1 MTGFRD
7 KIRAYFMA
15 HPDEWVS
22 ADELYRIGGHQAWRT
37 RVSEVRRLDGL
48 TIINRV
54 RTVLADRQGLDAPQR
69 AYRVSEYCYVPRD
82 TFVLSA

>member
-1 MTGFRD
+1 MNGFRT
-7 KIRAYFMA
+7 KIRAYFLA
-15 HPDEWVS
+15 HPDEWVT
-22 ADELYRIGGHQAWRT
+22 ANELARIGGAWAWRT

-54 RTVLADRQGLDAPQR
+54 RTVIDMPKGVDPIR
-69 AYRVSEYCYVPRD
+69 AYRISEYCYVPRD